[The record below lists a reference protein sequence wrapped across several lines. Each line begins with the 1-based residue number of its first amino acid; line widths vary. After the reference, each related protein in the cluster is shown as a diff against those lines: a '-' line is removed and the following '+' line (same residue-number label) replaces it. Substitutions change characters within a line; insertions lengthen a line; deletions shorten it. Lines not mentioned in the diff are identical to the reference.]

1 VHRRYNNLP
10 PIDEETMTPNWKNF
24 LASQGARFEA
34 DEASNFGD
42 AQAELKATAADTV
55 LAPLTQFSLI
65 RAAGEDAASFL
76 HNLFSNDVQHLGR
89 DRAERCG
96 FCSPKGR
103 LLADFLI
110 WRENHD
116 YLLQISADIQP
127 AILKK
132 LGMYVLRSKVKIS
145 DAGSEF
151 VLLGVAG
158 SGAATAL
165 MALGMDIPAAP
176 LDVVRFDGGS
186 VIRLD
191 GQRYQVAVYAESF
204 AQVWA
209 RLASAARPVGTP
221 VWRWLEIEAGIPH
234 ITLPTQEEFVP
245 QMANLE
251 LLGGVSFTKGCY
263 PGQEVVARTKYLGKV
278 KRRTYR
284 AHIDDGCP
292 LPGTDLYSP
301 DLPDQSCG
309 KVIEAA
315 PSPEGGCEL
324 LASMLM
330 ASAEVGEVHV
340 GSADGPRLAFRSLP
354 YPLD

>member
-1 VHRRYNNLP
+1 MNP
-10 PIDEETMTPNWKNF
+10 TWKDF
-24 LASQGARFEA
+24 LASRGARFEA
-34 DEASNFGD
+34 DDIGDFGD
-42 AQAELKATAADTV
+42 APAELKAAESATV
-55 LAPLTQFSLI
+55 LAPLTQFGLI
-65 RAAGEDAASFL
+65 RASGEDAAGFL

-116 YLLQISADIQP
+116 YLLQVSADIQP

-132 LGMYVLRSKVKIS
+132 LGMYVLRSKVKLA
-145 DAGSEF
+145 DAGSEV

-158 SGAATAL
+158 SGAAMAL
-165 MALGMDIPAAP
+165 MALGKDMPAAP

-191 GQRYQVAVYAESF
+191 GQRYQLAVRAESV
-204 AQVWA
+204 ADVWEL
-209 RLASAARPVGTP
+209 LASSARPVGTP
-221 VWRWLEIEAGIPH
+221 AWRWLEIEAGIPH

-284 AHIDDGCP
+284 AHIDGNCP

-301 DLPDQSCG
+301 DLPEQSCG

-315 PSPEGGCEL
+315 PSPEGGCEF

-330 ASAEVGEVHV
+330 ASAEAGEARVGA
-340 GSADGPRLAFRSLP
+340 ADGPRLAFRSLP